1 MPCRI
6 HSNSVPP
13 KFGQLSEYFAKLGET
28 ARRIHGSRI
37 EMKILAVDD
46 DPDFMGVFRTVLEGL
61 GYTDLTTASSG
72 PGGA

>member
-1 MPCRI
+1 
-6 HSNSVPP
+6 
-13 KFGQLSEYFAKLGET
+13 
-28 ARRIHGSRI
+28 
-37 EMKILAVDD
+37 MKILAVDD